1 MTRRSRRAGEPF
13 QPDLLQGQSIAAV
26 NAAFLVDAERWR
38 LQFRCEDCA
47 NRRLDGGC
55 LYDWPND
62 VMRAEPF
69 AVVGPDGTALFCRAF
84 EPDGS

>member
-1 MTRRSRRAGEPF
+1 MTRRSRRSGDPF
-13 QPDLLQGQSIAAV
+13 QPDLLQGKPIDAV

-47 NRRLDGGC
+47 NRRADGSC
-55 LYDWPND
+55 LYAWPNA

-69 AVVGPDGTALFCRAF
+69 AAVSDDGAALFCRAF